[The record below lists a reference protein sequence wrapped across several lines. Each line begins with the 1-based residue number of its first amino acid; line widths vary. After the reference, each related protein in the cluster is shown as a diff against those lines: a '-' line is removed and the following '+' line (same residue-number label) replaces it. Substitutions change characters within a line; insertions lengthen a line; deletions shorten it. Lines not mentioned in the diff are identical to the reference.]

1 MPRAAWAEEVGSCVT
16 DVIATRPD
24 DPLKLL
30 AHLLSRQRARP
41 NWNETAS
48 AYAKRHNLE
57 QRLGV
62 AVDAAGLSL
71 RDDAPPEAID
81 RLCRELLTLAGQ
93 QVPASP
99 QQHRIVS
106 YNLLSPELAEP
117 NRFTR
122 CAAADLD
129 TATRLG
135 RIRARL
141 AEHMAASAVLCLQ
154 EVSAKWAVKL
164 APLFEEHRYTVVS
177 AMYNSKV
184 FTGYMGNLLCW
195 PVRRANPSSLPCS
208 SARGGCVDAC
218 AHVARCAWQAGRY
231 VCLDADSL
239 RVKDTKKK
247 WPPPPPP
254 PASASEAGA
263 PGARPPFDPWE
274 AAQNAENAIVMARL
288 RPRAKG
294 GAEFC
299 VGSWHGPVAFGA
311 PPKIQ
316 MAVLLNGLAGALPW
330 MTNPGP
336 LHRRDARPCSARA
349 QRALFWTSRAARRA
363 CWPATST
370 RGLVRPRRPTRRTRS
385 SRRASYQPTALAS
398 RQRARG
404 RGASSCP
411 RISCLR
417 TRRRRVPSP
426 S

>member
-141 AEHMAASAVLCLQ
+141 AEHMAAGAVLCLQ

-195 PVRRANPSSLPCS
+195 PVRCTELHLLNPS
-208 SARGGCVDAC
+208 
-218 AHVARCAWQAGRY
+218 
-231 VCLDADSL
+231 
-239 RVKDTKKK
+239 
-247 WPPPPPP
+247 
-254 PASASEAGA
+254 
-263 PGARPPFDPWE
+263 
-274 AAQNAENAIVMARL
+274 
-288 RPRAKG
+288 
-294 GAEFC
+294 
-299 VGSWHGPVAFGA
+299 
-311 PPKIQ
+311 
-316 MAVLLNGLAGALPW
+316 
-330 MTNPGP
+330 
-336 LHRRDARPCSARA
+336 
-349 QRALFWTSRAARRA
+349 
-363 CWPATST
+363 
-370 RGLVRPRRPTRRTRS
+370 
-385 SRRASYQPTALAS
+385 
-398 RQRARG
+398 
-404 RGASSCP
+404 
-411 RISCLR
+411 
-417 TRRRRVPSP
+417 
-426 S
+426 